1 MINDMKTKTINPTA
15 RKITKAGTKSKNAEW
30 LVTIVKANGETQ
42 QRHIAAPQHRVE
54 KEMTSK
60 GYSSFFDVEKG
71 RLSKFDLSTSVVPP
85 VMVN

>member
-1 MINDMKTKTINPTA
+1 MNTTKLNPTA
-15 RKITKAGTKSKNAEW
+15 RKTNKNGQESKNAEW

-42 QRHIAAPQHRVE
+42 QRHIAAPQERVE
-54 KEMTSK
+54 KEMASK
-60 GYSSFFDVEKG
+60 GYSTFFDVAKG